1 MPLQP
6 DDPIPPLKRQLA
18 REIRAL
24 LGDTNQ
30 HVAAHR
36 LGVDQPRMSDLL
48 HDKLDRFSL
57 SQSSSGYFAI
67 SIAAS
72 SFVSSTK
79 GLSGSASFA
88 SRHAHRPA
96 SFGTECLDLSASS

>member
-1 MPLQP
+1 MAPQP

-24 LGDTNQ
+24 LGSTNQ

-57 SQSSSGYFAI
+57 EKLIRLLRNVDRRVELRVINEG
-67 SIAAS
+67 
-72 SFVSSTK
+72 
-79 GLSGSASFA
+79 
-88 SRHAHRPA
+88 PA
-96 SFGTECLDLSASS
+96 QLRLIRFPPRSPRR